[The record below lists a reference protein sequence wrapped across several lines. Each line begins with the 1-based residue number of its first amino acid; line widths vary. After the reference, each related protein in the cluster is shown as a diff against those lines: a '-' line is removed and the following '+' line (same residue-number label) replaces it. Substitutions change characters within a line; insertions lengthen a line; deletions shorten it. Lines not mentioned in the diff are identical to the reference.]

1 MKAKVINT
9 ILFTKM
15 LQSVEK
21 LNKTC
26 VIKFTKDKIYLIV
39 SKIEL
44 TELQV
49 WGQVAVD
56 LLFEE
61 FIIESANNN
70 EIWIELRT
78 DQVIRVLKSAQAAID
93 VYCKLTKKTGLPSL
107 SFNIKSMYRGD
118 NPVLLVQDIPI
129 RVLNLYHINEY
140 KEPMVPQPHVH
151 ILMPPL
157 VSVRTIIDRM
167 KSMSNYL
174 TISANFNGEFIL
186 KIETEAVSVE
196 TYFKDLISPDL
207 NQVNNSSQQD
217 KPKNQF
223 SECQISIIDFEKFVH
238 SYVINPSSVIC
249 SIIENFAVVF
259 YVYVKNETMSYMDY
273 DQETRQFGALT
284 YYIPA
289 IIT

>member
-1 MKAKVINT
+1 
-9 ILFTKM
+9 M

-26 VIKFTKDKIYLIV
+26 VMKFTRDKIYLIV
-39 SKIEL
+39 AKIEL

-49 WGQVAVD
+49 WGQVASN
-56 LLFEE
+56 LLLEE

-70 EIWIELRT
+70 EIWIEVRT
-78 DQVIRVLKSAQAAID
+78 DQVIRVLKSAQSAID
-93 VYCKLTKKTGLPSL
+93 VYCKLSKKTGLPSL

-140 KEPMVPQPHVH
+140 REPMVPQPHVH

-157 VSVRTIIDRM
+157 ISVRTIIDRM

-174 TISANFNGEFIL
+174 TISANHNGEFIL
-186 KIETEAVSVE
+186 KIQTESVLVE
-196 TYFKDLISPDL
+196 TFFKDLVIPEL
-207 NQVNNSSQQD
+207 NQSQSLSQQER
-217 KPKNQF
+217 PKEQF

-259 YVYVKNETMSYMDY
+259 YVYVKNESVSLMDY

-289 IIT
+289 IVV

>member
-1 MKAKVINT
+1 
-9 ILFTKM
+9 M

-26 VIKFTKDKIYLIV
+26 VLKFTRDKIFLIV

-49 WGQVAVD
+49 WGQVAIN
-56 LLFEE
+56 LLFED

-70 EIWIELRT
+70 EIWLEVRT
-78 DQVIRVLKSAQAAID
+78 DQIIRVLKSAQSAID

-107 SFNIKSMYRGD
+107 SFNIKSIFRGD

-129 RVLNLYHINEY
+129 RVLNMYHISEY

-174 TISANFNGEFIL
+174 TISANYNGEFTL
-186 KIETEAVSVE
+186 KIETESVSVE
-196 TYFKDLISPDL
+196 TYFKDLICPEL
-207 NQVNNSSQQD
+207 NQNENSQSQQER
-217 KPKNQF
+217 PKEQF
-223 SECQISIIDFEKFVH
+223 SGCQISIIDFEKFVH

-259 YVYVKNETMSYMDY
+259 YVYVRNDMSLMDY

-289 IIT
+289 IIA